1 MALLPALGEVP
12 VYPKLKI
19 IVEMPSLDGEQMI
32 GGGHTIDLD
41 YLATQADIS
50 TNEARLNF
58 TRGLLQRL
66 GEMKLAEV
74 VA

>member
-1 MALLPALGEVP
+1 
-12 VYPKLKI
+12 
-19 IVEMPSLDGEQMI
+19 MPSLDGEQMI

-50 TNEARLNF
+50 TNEGRLNF

-66 GEMKLAEV
+66 GEMKLGEV
-74 VA
+74 AA